1 MRQNLMVAVGLII
14 FLTACYPA
22 HIYER
27 SNIPKY
33 LVAKNAASCWQ
44 KASVLI
50 DREISLDQSYDRTG
64 GHSLEVSFARFDAH
78 KQRNLFFIDSLTSR
92 NSIAYHVAKA
102 YHIPTARNQVFLDNS
117 KKTSEIK
124 KQIRLLTKIAMRHGV
139 AIGIG
144 HARSSTAHAIW
155 ESLPMLQE
163 QGIELVFASQVVR

>member
-1 MRQNLMVAVGLII
+1 MQIRQRVHEAVAAIPGLVGVNN
-14 FLTACYPA
+14 
-22 HIYER
+22 HMG
-27 SNIPKY
+27 S
-33 LVAKNAASCWQ
+33 
-44 KASVLI
+44 KAT
-50 DREISLDQSYDRTG
+50 EDRTVMQV
-64 GHSLEVSFARFDAH
+64 LMEEV